1 MGSSEGTVVTSM
13 FVMRLIMVALT
24 AVLAAV
30 LIARGN
36 VVIGGL
42 LAALVVMRIGLLA
55 RMPQRRER
63 FRQRRQLRG
72 APPR

>member
-1 MGSSEGTVVTSM
+1 MTSI
-13 FVMRLIMVALT
+13 FVMRWIMVALT

-42 LAALVVMRIGLLA
+42 LAALTVMRIALLA
-55 RMPQRRER
+55 RMQQRRDR
-63 FRQRRQLRG
+63 FRQR
-72 APPR
+72 AP

>member
-1 MGSSEGTVVTSM
+1 MEPSEGTVVTSM

-36 VVIGGL
+36 IVIGGL
-42 LAALVVMRIGLLA
+42 LAALVVLRIGLLA
-55 RMPQRRER
+55 RMYQRRER
-63 FRQRRQLRG
+63 FRQRRELRG
-72 APPR
+72 ARLR

>member
-1 MGSSEGTVVTSM
+1 MDSSEGTVVTSM

-55 RMPQRRER
+55 RMHQRRER

>member
-1 MGSSEGTVVTSM
+1 MTSM